1 MPSCAHLFPNAPEI
15 VCLQQGELH
24 RVTAHCCFESE
35 VFPIN
40 IQGHREIGQAVAG
53 EHFQSRAV
61 AKNQQP
67 LFATAQR
74 RRDDVPGTV
83 RALLAVSS
91 IWGEVLPHD
100 ARWTARVEHWL
111 QVIRRQGVAG
121 ALAQLSAS
129 D

>member
-1 MPSCAHLFPNAPEI
+1 MRSLLGADE
-15 VCLQQGELH
+15 Q
-24 RVTAHCCFESE
+24 
-35 VFPIN
+35 
-40 IQGHREIGQAVAG
+40 GQAYAI
-53 EHFQSRAV
+53 SD
-61 AKNQQP
+61 P
-67 LFATAQR
+67 LGPALQATAQR

-111 QVIRRQGVAG
+111 QVIRRQGVAA
-121 ALAQLSAS
+121 ALAQLHPS